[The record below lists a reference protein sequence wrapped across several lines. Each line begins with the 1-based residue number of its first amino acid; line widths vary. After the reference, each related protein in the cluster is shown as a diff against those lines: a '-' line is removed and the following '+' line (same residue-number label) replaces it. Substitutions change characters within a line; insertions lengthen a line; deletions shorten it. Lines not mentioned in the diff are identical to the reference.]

1 MPSEDPLRYC
11 LSRAT
16 RNSSMKYAAYASL
29 LARALL
35 RAGGAAAEAEAAGL
49 LASAVRAWDFA
60 TTNPPAAHVPM
71 KAVSGSEVV
80 DVFYDESP
88 DPPEAESVAK
98 AAANLYALTGEARF
112 AGAFTN
118 LNGTLQ
124 SRVSKDGWSMSPL
137 VLAELDFTNVPAGL
151 PGAADFAALQTW
163 WRRRVVSDADAW
175 LSRAETAYPY
185 RLPWYGASEGWVYTM
200 SWGAVHPL
208 RQALRFVAAH
218 AMTGDARYLDAAFL
232 ANDYHCGCNPNGATW
247 TSGLGREYPVGFLS
261 LVSCSDGI
269 GEYVEGITPYRNTYG
284 LPQRAKEYVW
294 DNDAD
299 EIRLWPFLRRWAN
312 IESQTV
318 ATSEYT
324 VWETI
329 GPAAA
334 VTGYLMGPGLSPPVA
349 PRTPAADVRDLPGY
363 WSLP

>member
-1 MPSEDPLRYC
+1 
-11 LSRAT
+11 
-16 RNSSMKYAAYASL
+16 
-29 LARALL
+29 
-35 RAGGAAAEAEAAGL
+35 
-49 LASAVRAWDFA
+49 
-60 TTNPPAAHVPM
+60 
-71 KAVSGSEVV
+71 
-80 DVFYDESP
+80 
-88 DPPEAESVAK
+88 
-98 AAANLYALTGEARF
+98 
-112 AGAFTN
+112 
-118 LNGTLQ
+118 
-124 SRVSKDGWSMSPL
+124 MSPL
-137 VLAELDFTNVPAGL
+137 VLAELDFTDVPAGL
-151 PGAADFAALQTW
+151 PGAADFAALRTW
-163 WRRRVVSDADAW
+163 WRRRVVADADAW
-175 LSRAETAYPY
+175 LSRAESAYPY

-247 TSGLGREYPVGFLS
+247 TTGLGREYPVGFLS

-294 DNDAD
+294 NNDPD

-334 VTGYLMGPGLSPPVA
+334 ATGYLMGPGLSPPVE